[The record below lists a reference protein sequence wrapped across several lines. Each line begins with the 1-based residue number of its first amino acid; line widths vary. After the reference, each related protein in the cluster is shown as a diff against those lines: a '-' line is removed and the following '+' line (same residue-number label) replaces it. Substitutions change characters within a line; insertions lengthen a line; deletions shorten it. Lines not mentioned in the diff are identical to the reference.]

1 MPRAVPFTVS
11 IAALA
16 LASVALVAAPA
27 SATYTPDGTMTFNAL
42 PGSYEG
48 DGAAMAGFC
57 PSATASVVI
66 TSTPSA
72 GVTIPAVNYE
82 GAGGGD
88 PALEGRFETIGSYS
102 VDPLV
107 VPPGSDV
114 TFQAQCLDG
123 ASAVLATASATVTTY
138 TTGATLAAPA
148 TAQIGSTLALSGTCP
163 DPDSVFVAVD
173 LDSDALGGLDDDG
186 QAIAPGPW
194 AASFALTYG
203 GLTAGDT
210 LTVTASCTDPGV
222 SATQSVRVARVV
234 LTAAPAPADP
244 PTGPRLPDT
253 GPDSTPGLALAGI
266 LLAGGLSLVVAARR
280 ARRTSIPS

>member
-1 MPRAVPFTVS
+1 MPRAVPYTVS
-11 IAALA
+11 IATLV
-16 LASVALVAAPA
+16 LASVALVGAPA
-27 SATYTPDGTMTFNAL
+27 SAVYTPNGTMTFTAVA
-42 PGSYEG
+42 GTYEG
-48 DGAAMAGFC
+48 DGAAMGGFC
-57 PSATASVVI
+57 PVDTVSVAI

-72 GVTIPAVNYE
+72 GVTIPPTDYR

-88 PALEGRFETIGSYS
+88 PALEGYFDTVGSYT

-123 ASAVLATASATVTTY
+123 ASAVLASATSTVTTFS
-138 TTGATLAAPA
+138 TGATLSAPA
-148 TAQIGSTLALSGTCP
+148 SAQIGSTLALSGTCP

-173 LDSDALGGLDDDG
+173 LDSDALGGLDSTG

-194 AASFALTYG
+194 TSSFVLTQS

-222 SATQSVRVARVV
+222 PATQSVRVARVV
-234 LTAAPAPADP
+234 LTAAPVAP
-244 PTGPRLPDT
+244 PTGPSLPDT
-253 GPDSTPGLALAGI
+253 GPDATPGIALAGI
-266 LLAGGLSLVVAARR
+266 LLAGGLTLLTVGR
-280 ARRTSIPS
+280 ARHRAELAS